1 MDLCLLIIGALS
13 NALTLNVTGGKPDEL
28 EIFQEDY
35 ILANLLY
42 VQDVFSSH
50 ILRKK
55 AEFVVAVAIAFG
67 RCKWC
72 IMP

>member
-55 AEFVVAVAIAFG
+55 LSLWLLLLLLLVDVNGA
-67 RCKWC
+67 
-72 IMP
+72 